1 MVPSGT
7 ERSRLW
13 TRRAAVAVSDKPE
26 GPYRFVR
33 SGRVNPGIYPEN
45 MPEADRKLTWNMK
58 KYKKWWTPEWYK
70 AVNQGL
76 FVKRDIEGGQMSRDM
91 TLFVDDDGKAYHIY
105 SSEENLTLHIAELT
119 DDYLQHSGRYIRI
132 FPGGHNEA
140 PALFKKVIVLDDYF
154 GCTGWD
160 PNEAVCF
167 QRLPFGDRGSNI
179 LIHAADRTVR
189 KPLADKVRS
198 YWSCRRTALYLWL
211 MFGNRRV

>member
-1 MVPSGT
+1 MS
-7 ERSRLW
+7 
-13 TRRAAVAVSDKPE
+13 
-26 GPYRFVR
+26 
-33 SGRVNPGIYPEN
+33 
-45 MPEADRKLTWNMK
+45 EADRKLTWNMK

-76 FVKRDIEGGQMSRDM
+76 FVKRDLEGGQMSRDM

-140 PALFKKVIVLDDYF
+140 PTLFKKDNMYWMITS

-160 PNEAVCF
+160 PNEARMF
-167 QRLPFGDRGSNI
+167 SASSIWGPWKQH
-179 LIHAADRTVR
+179 LIRAADGTVR
-189 KPLADKVRS
+189 KPLADKVHL
-198 YWSCRRTALYLWL
+198 YWNYRRTVLYLWL
-211 MFGNRRV
+211 MSGSRRA

>member
-1 MVPSGT
+1 
-7 ERSRLW
+7 
-13 TRRAAVAVSDKPE
+13 
-26 GPYRFVR
+26 
-33 SGRVNPGIYPEN
+33 
-45 MPEADRKLTWNMK
+45 
-58 KYKKWWTPEWYK
+58 
-70 AVNQGL
+70 
-76 FVKRDIEGGQMSRDM
+76 MSRDM

-140 PALFKKVIVLDDYF
+140 PALFKKDNMYWMITS
-154 GCTGWD
+154 GCTVGILMK
-160 PNEAVCF
+160 PVCF